1 MARGN
6 NEAWRLHCLGW
17 TTTEIAERLLM
28 TPLEV
33 RKRITAYWSLDS
45 DGTHADGD
53 AEEDRRIRKR
63 DRP

>member
-17 TTTEIAERLLM
+17 TVPEIADRLSM
-28 TPLEV
+28 TPFEV
-33 RKRITAYWSLDS
+33 RYRIAGRWYDNY

-53 AEEDRRIRKR
+53 AEEDRRVRKR

>member
-33 RKRITAYWSLDS
+33 RKRITTCWAFDF
-45 DGTHADGD
+45 DGTHADGG